1 VVHFRELDDV
11 GDKFNTSLKHNLNEH
26 QSFELP
32 NNVLEKLTLISNS
45 HEKMFVCSNNVY
57 LKKYIKSKF
66 NNVFLYEDKIEKTL
80 QRSYNDE
87 DYWNHCLIEFFLI
100 SLCKKIYV
108 FSNYSWISNFISYGV
123 LHNEFGVVNPYQL
136 NSFVENCGEFR

>member
-1 VVHFRELDDV
+1 
-11 GDKFNTSLKHNLNEH
+11 
-26 QSFELP
+26 
-32 NNVLEKLTLISNS
+32 
-45 HEKMFVCSNNVY
+45 MFVCSNNVY